1 MTDYSVLVERLR
13 EWWTAWGAPMD
24 RDECVNE
31 GCMAMDC
38 NEAAAAIEALAEE
51 VDRLHSVA
59 QAETDMR
66 VGTFDTIT
74 QLQNQLDAET
84 KLHLENES
92 RHMALA
98 MGWKNRIERLE
109 GALQSLYDNEKYDD
123 DDPRL
128 GCARDL
134 ARAALKEK
142 P

>member
-13 EWWTAWGAPMD
+13 AKAEDVAGGLSW
-24 RDECVNE
+24 
-31 GCMAMDC
+31 C
-38 NEAAAAIEALAEE
+38 NEAADAIEAL
-51 VDRLHSVA
+51 VS
-59 QAETDMR
+59 
-66 VGTFDTIT
+66 
-74 QLQNQLDAET
+74 QLDAET

>member
-1 MTDYSVLVERLR
+1 MTDYSGLVKRLR
-13 EWWTAWGAPMD
+13 EGSLKFYEPHNLRHTVHDPI
-24 RDECVNE
+24 RD
-31 GCMAMDC
+31 
-38 NEAAAAIEALAEE
+38 EAAAAIEALVEE

-109 GALQSLYDNEKYDD
+109 GALRVLLDHGFWPDD
-123 DDPRL
+123 DSPEV
-128 GCARDL
+128 AA
-134 ARAALKEK
+134 ARAALEAKS
-142 P
+142 

>member
-1 MTDYSVLVERLR
+1 MTDYSDLVERLQDLHKQATT
-13 EWWTAWGAPMD
+13 EKSHFYVAKCC
-24 RDECVNE
+24 RDSIS
-31 GCMAMDC
+31 
-38 NEAAAAIEALAEE
+38 AIEALVEE
-51 VDRLHSVA
+51 VDRLNSVA

-109 GALQSLYDNEKYDD
+109 GALQRIADKSAWDTVMELKNM
-123 DDPRL
+123 
-128 GCARDL
+128 
-134 ARAALKEK
+134 ARAALEAKL
-142 P
+142 